1 VVVLAAAMTAF
12 GGLVAVLAGAYG
24 LHRTRRIERSG
35 QTADALVKPPQPGS
49 DRPLV
54 QFETAAGR
62 VVEVVSPVPRTRR
75 RPLRVGSEVRVAYD
89 ADDPREI
96 VLLGSGRVRLD
107 QGFMVAGAALV
118 VLGAVLVATAP

>member
-1 VVVLAAAMTAF
+1 MIVLAALTAL

-24 LHRTRRIERSG
+24 LHRTCRATDAG
-35 QTADALVKPPQPGS
+35 QTVDALVKPPRPGS

-54 QFETAAGR
+54 QFETAEGR

-75 RPLRVGSEVRVAYD
+75 RPLLVGSEIRIAYD

-96 VLLGSGRVRLD
+96 VLPVGESVRVDR
-107 QGFMVAGAALV
+107 GFVVAGAALV
-118 VLGAVLVATAP
+118 VLGAVLAATAG